1 VAPATLRVHH
11 FGVSASDIQPPPIT
25 NATARDSV
33 WALVEVVQRLSLA
46 RSQDEIQQIVRRAAR
61 LLTGADGATWI
72 LRDGDFCVYAD
83 EDAISPLWKGQ
94 RFPLDACVSGWV
106 MLNRRPAV
114 IPDIYADPR
123 VPHEA
128 YRPTFVK
135 SLAMVPI
142 RTADPVGAIGN
153 YWAGQHHATD
163 EEVQLLQAL
172 ADSTAVALENVQAL
186 GELERQAHATAAFT
200 FVGDGVVLVDG
211 SGVVRSWNPAAERIT
226 GIAADA
232 IVGRRIGDVL
242 GGWDDVAYRVPT
254 ADAAS
259 ATPRRELLPIRARD
273 RELWLA
279 LSGTRFEQGVVYA
292 FADGSAD
299 HTADRHRA
307 DSIATLSHE
316 LRTPL
321 AAVAGAAAT
330 LRAKDG
336 ALDARQRSQLLQII
350 DDEAA
355 RLRTMLDEV
364 LLASR
369 LEGAR
374 ELDVTAEPVD
384 PCELASDVAATI
396 RAGDES
402 AVIDV
407 VGAPRR
413 EPIALDG
420 EKTSQVLR
428 NLVENAVRYSRGGR
442 VEVKVDATDDSVRF
456 SVHDGGPGIAR
467 EEQLRI
473 FDKFY
478 RGTAATGSSGTGLGL
493 YISRELVT
501 RMGGRIWVDSDGG
514 PGSTFVVE
522 LPTRQNAADDI
533 DQTER
538 PQRTYTVVVCDDQP
552 GYRRLV
558 AMALGLDGTLDVVA
572 EAENGEQAITAVTE
586 HRPDVL
592 LLDVAMPVMDGLE
605 ALPQVVARSPRTKV
619 VMLTGVIND
628 TVRASALAAGAVR
641 FLEKGIDPATLAEE
655 VKAVAAGAPS
665 APVLSAGS
673 SAYP

>member
-1 VAPATLRVHH
+1 
-11 FGVSASDIQPPPIT
+11 
-25 NATARDSV
+25 
-33 WALVEVVQRLSLA
+33 
-46 RSQDEIQQIVRRAAR
+46 
-61 LLTGADGATWI
+61 
-72 LRDGDFCVYAD
+72 
-83 EDAISPLWKGQ
+83 
-94 RFPLDACVSGWV
+94 
-106 MLNRRPAV
+106 
-114 IPDIYADPR
+114 
-123 VPHEA
+123 
-128 YRPTFVK
+128 
-135 SLAMVPI
+135 MVPI
-142 RTADPVGAIGN
+142 RTVDPVGAIGN
-153 YWAGQHHATD
+153 YWATHHHATD

-172 ADSTAVALENVQAL
+172 ADSTAVALENVHAL
-186 GELERQAHATAAFT
+186 EELERQAHATAAFT

-211 SGVVRSWNPAAERIT
+211 SDVVRSWNPAAERIT
-226 GIAADA
+226 GVPANA
-232 IVGRRIGDVL
+232 IVGRQIGEVL
-242 GGWDDVAYRVPT
+242 GGWHDVAGRIPT

-259 ATPRRELLPIRARD
+259 ATPHRELLPFRVGD

-279 LSGTRFEQGVVYA
+279 LSGSRFEQGVVYA
-292 FADGSAD
+292 FGDGRAD
-299 HTADRHRA
+299 HTADRRRA
-307 DSIATLSHE
+307 ESIATMSHE

-321 AAVAGAAAT
+321 AAVAGAATT

-350 DDEAA
+350 DAEAA
-355 RLRTMLDEV
+355 RLRTMLEEV

-369 LEGAR
+369 LEGAQD
-374 ELDVTAEPVD
+374 LDVAAEPID
-384 PCELASDVAATI
+384 PYELASEVAATI

-407 VGAPRR
+407 GGAAGL

-428 NLVENAVRYSRGGR
+428 NLVENAVRYAGGR
-442 VEVKVDATDDSVRF
+442 VELKVDATDDSVRF
-456 SVHDGGPGIAR
+456 SVRDDGPGIAR

-478 RGTAATGSSGTGLGL
+478 RGAAGIGTSGTGLGL

-501 RMGGRIWVDSDGG
+501 RMGGRIWVESDGN

-522 LPTRQNAADDI
+522 LPARGAAQNDADEV
-533 DQTER
+533 DQPER
-538 PQRTYTVVVCDDQP
+538 SQRTYRVVVCDDQP

-558 AMALGLDGTLDVVA
+558 AMALALDGTIEVVA
-572 EAENGEQAITAVTE
+572 EAENGQQAITAVTE

-605 ALPQVVARSPRTKV
+605 ALPQVVARSPDTKV

-628 TVRASALAAGAVR
+628 TVRTNALAAGAVR
-641 FLEKGIDPATLAEE
+641 FLEKGIDPAALVEE
-655 VKAVAAGAPS
+655 VKAAAAGAPS
-665 APVLSAGS
+665 ASVLSAGS

>member
-1 VAPATLRVHH
+1 VHH
-11 FGVSASDIQPPPIT
+11 SVVSASDAQPPPIT
-25 NATARDSV
+25 GTSVRDDSV
-33 WALVEVVQRLSLA
+33 WALVEVVQRLSLV
-46 RSQDEIQQIVRRAAR
+46 RSRDEIQEIVRRAAR
-61 LLTGADGATWI
+61 QMTGADGATWI
-72 LRDGDFCVYAD
+72 LRDRDFCFYAD

-106 MLNRRPAV
+106 MLNRQPAV
-114 IPDIYADPR
+114 IPDIYSDPR

-142 RTADPVGAIGN
+142 RTVDPVGAIGT
-153 YWAGQHHATD
+153 YWATHHQATD

-172 ADSTAVALENVQAL
+172 ADSTAVALENVHAL
-186 GELERQAHATAAFT
+186 EKLERQAHATAAFT
-200 FVGDGVVLVDG
+200 FVGDGVIVVDD
-211 SGVVRSWNPAAERIT
+211 SDVVQSWNPAAERIT
-226 GIAADA
+226 GVPAGA
-232 IVGRRIGDVL
+232 IVGRQIGDVL
-242 GGWDDVAYRVPT
+242 GGWHDVAGRIPT

-259 ATPRRELLPIRARD
+259 ATPHRELLPFRVGD

-279 LSGTRFEQGVVYA
+279 LSGSRFEHGVVYA
-292 FADGSAD
+292 FGDGRAD
-299 HTADRHRA
+299 HTADRRRA
-307 DSIATLSHE
+307 ESFATMSHE

-321 AAVAGAAAT
+321 AAVAGAATT

-350 DDEAA
+350 DAEAA
-355 RLRTMLDEV
+355 RLRTMLEEV

-369 LEGAR
+369 LEGAQD
-374 ELDVTAEPVD
+374 LDVAAEPID
-384 PCELASDVAATI
+384 PYELASEVAATI

-407 VGAPRR
+407 GGAARL

-428 NLVENAVRYSRGGR
+428 NLVENAVRYSGGGR
-442 VEVKVDATDDSVRF
+442 VELKVEATDGAVRF
-456 SVHDGGPGIAR
+456 SVRDDGPGIAR

-478 RGTAATGSSGTGLGL
+478 RGAAGIGTSGTGLGL

-501 RMGGRIWVDSDGG
+501 RMGGRIWVQSDSN
-514 PGSTFVVE
+514 PGSTFFVE
-522 LPTRQNAADDI
+522 LPARGAAQNDVD
-533 DQTER
+533 EVE
-538 PQRTYTVVVCDDQP
+538 PESSQRTYRVVVCDDQP

-558 AMALGLDGTLDVVA
+558 AMALGLDGTIDVVA

-605 ALPQVVARSPRTKV
+605 ALPQVVARSPDTKV

-628 TVRASALAAGAVR
+628 TVRTNALAAGAVR
-641 FLEKGIDPATLAEE
+641 FLEKGIDPAALVEE
-655 VKAVAAGAPS
+655 VKAAAAGAPS
-665 APVLSAGS
+665 ASVLSAGS
-673 SAYP
+673 SAYR

>member
-1 VAPATLRVHH
+1 
-11 FGVSASDIQPPPIT
+11 VSASDAQPPPIT
-25 NATARDSV
+25 SASLRDDSV

-46 RSQDEIQQIVRRAAR
+46 RSRDEIQEIVRRAAR
-61 LLTGADGATWI
+61 QLTGADGATWI
-72 LRDGDFCVYAD
+72 LRDRDFCFYAD

-106 MLNRRPAV
+106 MLNSQPAV
-114 IPDIYADPR
+114 IPDIYSDPR

-142 RTADPVGAIGN
+142 RRVDPVGAIGN
-153 YWAGQHHATD
+153 YWATHHRATD

-172 ADSTAVALENVQAL
+172 ADSTAVALENIHAL
-186 GELERQAHATAAFT
+186 DELERLAHATVAFT
-200 FVGDGVVLVDG
+200 FVGDGVVLVDA
-211 SGVVRSWNPAAERIT
+211 SDVVRSWNPAAERIT
-226 GIAADA
+226 GVPAGA
-232 IVGRRIGDVL
+232 IVGRQIEDVL
-242 GGWDDVAYRVPT
+242 GGWHDVADRIPT
-254 ADAAS
+254 VDAAS
-259 ATPRRELLPIRARD
+259 ATPHRELLPFRVGD

-279 LSGTRFEQGVVYA
+279 LSGSRFEQGVVYA
-292 FADGSAD
+292 FGDGRAD
-299 HTADRHRA
+299 HTADRRRA
-307 DSIATLSHE
+307 ESIATMSHE

-321 AAVAGAAAT
+321 AAVAGAATT

-355 RLRTMLDEV
+355 RLRTMLEQV

-369 LEGAR
+369 VEGAHD
-374 ELDVTAEPVD
+374 LDVAAEPVD
-384 PCELASDVAATI
+384 PFELASEVAATI
-396 RAGDES
+396 RAGDQS

-407 VGAPRR
+407 AGAAGLELIP
-413 EPIALDG
+413 LDG

-428 NLVENAVRYSRGGR
+428 NLVENAVRYSGGGR
-442 VEVKVDATDDSVRF
+442 VELKVDATDDSVRF
-456 SVHDGGPGIAR
+456 SVRDDGPGIAR

-473 FDKFY
+473 FDRFY
-478 RGTAATGSSGTGLGL
+478 RGAAGIGTSGTGLGL

-501 RMGGRIWVDSDGG
+501 RMGGRIWVESAGD

-522 LPTRQNAADDI
+522 LPARGAAQDDADDV
-533 DQTER
+533 DE
-538 PQRTYTVVVCDDQP
+538 PEGSQRRYRVVVCDDQP

-558 AMALGLDGTLDVVA
+558 AMALGLDGAIEVVA

-605 ALPQVVARSPRTKV
+605 ALPQVVAQAPDTKV

-628 TVRASALAAGAVR
+628 TVRTTALATGAVR
-641 FLEKGIDPATLAEE
+641 FLEKGIDPAALAEE
-655 VKAVAAGAPS
+655 VKAAAAE
-665 APVLSAGS
+665 AA
-673 SAYP
+673 